1 MTMQPKT
8 EIQLIKVLEEI
19 ASELNNIST
28 NTSNINIELEQLN
41 SKEFYGSSDDCT
53 SDIAKNIA
61 DIGLEINHQ
70 LKSITYCLD
79 DGEDHGFFEK
89 RKGTKK

>member
-1 MTMQPKT
+1 MHPEAQ
-8 EIQLIKVLEEI
+8 EELIKVLNEI
-19 ASELNNIST
+19 ADELKNIST
-28 NTSNINIELEQLN
+28 NTSNINTGLEKLN
-41 SKEFYGSSDDCT
+41 SQDFYASSDDYT

-70 LKSITYCLD
+70 LKGIGYCLD

-89 RKGTKK
+89 RKGGKK

>member
-53 SDIAKNIA
+53 SDLSLIHI
-61 DIGLEINHQ
+61 
-70 LKSITYCLD
+70 
-79 DGEDHGFFEK
+79 
-89 RKGTKK
+89 

>member
-1 MTMQPKT
+1 MHPQT
-8 EIQLIKVLEEI
+8 ENKLIEVLEDI
-19 ASELNNIST
+19 ANELNSINT

-41 SKEFYGSSDDCT
+41 SQEFYSSNSDYT